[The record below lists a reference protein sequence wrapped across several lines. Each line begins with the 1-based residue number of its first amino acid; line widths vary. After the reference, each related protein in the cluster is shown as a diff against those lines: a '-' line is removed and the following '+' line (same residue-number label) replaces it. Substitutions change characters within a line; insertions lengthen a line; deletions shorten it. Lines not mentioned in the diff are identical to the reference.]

1 MTAVEVHTLRV
12 FVVYNTVVSYR
23 QQADSKRTGLLI
35 ISSSISDD
43 SRIMNDENVVCS
55 SLLYLSS
62 GLT

>member
-1 MTAVEVHTLRV
+1 M
-12 FVVYNTVVSYR
+12 VYNTVVSYR